1 MLSTPAIFALRRAL
15 ETLALVALG
24 LWPALA
30 AEGASPA
37 AEGKQLLE
45 KNTCTRCHAIEATG
59 DSPLKQAPPLRDVYR
74 KYPVQEL
81 EFEFAEGMGSRH
93 KDMPQVQFSSE
104 QVDAILTYLSE
115 ISGEPPPSEAP
126 ALAPDAGSGEPP

>member
-1 MLSTPAIFALRRAL
+1 MRSTPAIFALRRGLA
-15 ETLALVALG
+15 TLALVALG

-30 AEGASPA
+30 DEGASPE
-37 AEGKQLLE
+37 AEGKLLLE
-45 KNTCTRCHAIEATG
+45 KNTCARCHSIEATG
-59 DSPLKQAPPLRDVYR
+59 ESPLKQAPPLRDIYR
-74 KYPVQEL
+74 KYPAQEL

-115 ISGEPPPSEAP
+115 ISGEPPPSEQP
-126 ALAPDAGSGEPP
+126 AVTPDTGGGEPP